1 MMDGCDTTI
10 KQSGYGYGNH
20 PFATR
25 KRVHVRP
32 HWRPNESL
40 SPISASINDPPQVH
54 QLTNPNTHKL

>member
-10 KQSGYGYGNH
+10 KQSAYGRGNH

-32 HWRPNESL
+32 HWCPNESI
-40 SPISASINDPPQVH
+40 SPISTSINEPH
-54 QLTNPNTHKL
+54 KFTN

>member
-25 KRVHVRP
+25 KRVHVRLRW
-32 HWRPNESL
+32 HPNESP
-40 SPISASINDPPQVH
+40 SPISAWGNDPH
-54 QLTNPNTHKL
+54 KSTN